1 MDDYVLT
8 RVGFEPVREAL
19 YGSLL
24 GKKDLDESTTR
35 GILVAG
41 GIMYETMVQFLGFV
55 EEGFE
60 NGAEGYLRDKLGFTS
75 EDIETIRTNL
85 RG

>member
-1 MDDYVLT
+1 MLT

-60 NGAEGYLRDKLGFTS
+60 NGAEGYLRNKLGFTS
-75 EDIETIRTNL
+75 EDIETIRANL